1 MLVFATPRPK
11 KSDNIHELEEN
22 EHNLS
27 VEVTEMGGDADTFQQ
42 TFSARVRRREK
53 KEKSPE
59 QCSRLVR
66 TLPPLGKTSLKL
78 ASSDISN
85 TLPLGR
91 TDRNKESESI
101 MDHETGDKKK
111 KNSDTEDNST
121 ENDSDENE
129 ERTLGDTTD
138 VLNMTHVMR
147 LNPNDQ
153 LVELAPV
160 QKQKFQQSSDEEDRS
175 DSHNTKEQV
184 EQEQK
189 GKHQEQQFNTAQ
201 VPKEEK
207 SNKYFE
213 NGENNHMAVETIE
226 DKKMS
231 DEEATCTSSDDDN
244 EKVHDENKD
253 CEKEEKEPDAAEYYE
268 DQALNEEEPSSLLY
282 ENEEKNLINMATTE
296 KDKPIPDNSPVK
308 QACENAEIHTENNS
322 SQATTDNQDRTSGR
336 LLDKAKRFSFFKRR
350 SMKQKNAHSWDESKL
365 ENLPQSEQDTGN
377 QASVSAETSK
387 DENQNHTQKNQRGS
401 PSIYQ
406 NRKSS
411 STCIIL

>member
-1 MLVFATPRPK
+1 MKVGKPQGVMTEGILRGAETSEPEVIPVMALVTMLATGEAQQLDIRPK
-11 KSDNIHELEEN
+11 I
-22 EHNLS
+22 
-27 VEVTEMGGDADTFQQ
+27 
-42 TFSARVRRREK
+42 
-53 KEKSPE
+53 
-59 QCSRLVR
+59 
-66 TLPPLGKTSLKL
+66 
-78 ASSDISN
+78 
-85 TLPLGR
+85 
-91 TDRNKESESI
+91 
-101 MDHETGDKKK
+101 
-111 KNSDTEDNST
+111 
-121 ENDSDENE
+121 
-129 ERTLGDTTD
+129 
-138 VLNMTHVMR
+138 
-147 LNPNDQ
+147 
-153 LVELAPV
+153 LVELRHRQPG
-160 QKQKFQQSSDEEDRS
+160 FQQSSDEEDRS

-189 GKHQEQQFNTAQ
+189 GKHQEKQFNIAQ

-226 DKKMS
+226 DQKTS

-244 EKVHDENKD
+244 EKVRDENKD
-253 CEKEEKEPDAAEYYE
+253 CEKEEKEPDEAEYYE
-268 DQALNEEEPSSLLY
+268 DQALNEEEPSSLLC
-282 ENEEKNLINMATTE
+282 ENEEKNLINMETTE

-308 QACENAEIHTENNS
+308 QDE
-322 SQATTDNQDRTSGR
+322 
-336 LLDKAKRFSFFKRR
+336 KFSFFKRR